1 MRLKMADWIRVAEK
15 LPQGKNMSNIMTD
28 EKAALLDN
36 KEAAKL

>member
-1 MRLKMADWIRVAEK
+1 MADWIRVAEK